1 MASEGIQEIAVT
13 DDSIRVLAMGH
24 LIAGMFR
31 PSFPYPLGDQMMDE
45 GATPVDKP

>member
-24 LIAGMFR
+24 LIAGTISSR
-31 PSFPYPLGDQMMDE
+31 SRFPAASQMMDDE
-45 GATPVDKP
+45 SDTCR